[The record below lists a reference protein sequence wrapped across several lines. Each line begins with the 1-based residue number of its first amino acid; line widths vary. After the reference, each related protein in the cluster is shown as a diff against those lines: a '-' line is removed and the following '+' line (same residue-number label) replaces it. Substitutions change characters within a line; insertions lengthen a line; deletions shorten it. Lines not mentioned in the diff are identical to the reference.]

1 MQSPQKVF
9 PSQEALFRVMENEA
23 VVLDLASASYY
34 GLNEVGMRFWQLL
47 EKDPSFDKAHEALLQ
62 EYEVE
67 PDRLRSDLATI
78 SQQLADAG
86 LAKIE

>member
-47 EKDPSFDKAHEALLQ
+47 EKDPSFDNAHEALLQ